1 MKMVNPLSL
10 DTDVETYGYRYY
22 FATLVGFATLSVAG
36 NVLYGVAPTVPPWV
50 VAVSHGAPPLVFA
63 LMVHLGAVM
72 ANSFGGAM
80 RRPGPRPEHGER
92 HVDWSSVIV
101 VVPLVLA
108 VTAVAAIALY
118 VSFEGLTGLAATM
131 GWGAYSWTLPLL
143 LDIPAG
149 VATLG
154 VLLATH
160 AMRSDEHAVDGAD
173 RQSVT
178 APRTTLVT
186 DQGDHVADR
195 PVAVVTD
202 HTDQSVNDQL
212 TNPVT
217 TATDQAVTTPVVLV
231 TDQVDHPVTSRADR
245 AVTTATNRGD
255 HAPVTA
261 AELVESVVSDRPTA
275 VTDHRDHDGD
285 RVVTDRVTT
294 LDGPVTD
301 HDDQVVTD
309 HTVTTAGE
317 EATEPVTDHQV
328 TDPLDIRSVAER
340 VRETKDLDVA
350 VDVLTEALGLL
361 ADGVSRRKV
370 AEAVNVGSHNT
381 VKRWADAAA
390 DLDPAYAAAIGR
402 PRGSGLVAVG

>member
-10 DTDVETYGYRYY
+10 DADVESYGYRYY
-22 FATLVGFATLSVAG
+22 FGVLVAFVALSVGG
-36 NVLYGVAPTVPPWV
+36 NVLHGVTTTVPPWV
-50 VAVSHGAPPLVFA
+50 VATSHGVPPLIFA
-63 LMVHLGAVM
+63 LMVHLGTTLAS
-72 ANSFGGAM
+72 SFAGAM
-80 RRPGPRPEHGER
+80 RRPGPRPQHGER
-92 HVDWSSVIV
+92 HLNWSS
-101 VVPLVLA
+101 LA
-108 VTAVAAIALY
+108 VVASLVAAVATVAAIALW
-118 VSFEGLTGLAATM
+118 VSFQGLMGLAATM
-131 GWGAYSWTLPLL
+131 GWASYAWTLPVL
-143 LDIPAG
+143 LDVPAG

-160 AMRSDEHAVDGAD
+160 AMRSDERAVDGAD

-178 APRTTLVT
+178 ASRTTLVT

-202 HTDQSVNDQL
+202 HVDHSVTGPADQA
-212 TNPVT
+212 VT
-217 TATDQAVTTPVVLV
+217 TATDQ
-231 TDQVDHPVTSRADR
+231 
-245 AVTTATNRGD
+245 GD

-261 AELVESVVSDRPTA
+261 AELAESVVSDRSTV

-285 RVVTDRVTT
+285 RVVTGRVTT
-294 LDGPVTD
+294 LDGPATDQVDHLVTD
-301 HDDQVVTD
+301 QVTAVAD
-309 HTVTTAGE
+309 HPVTTAGE
-317 EATEPVTDHQV
+317 EATEPVTV
-328 TDPLDIRSVAER
+328 TVPLDIRSVAER

-350 VDVLTEALGLL
+350 VDVLTEALELL

-402 PRGSGLVAVG
+402 PREPGLVAVG